1 MKGVRRMK
9 SLDIR
14 WIQRFENFSKA
25 CELLA
30 EIENQ
35 DIDDMPAIVREGFI
49 QRFEYTFELLWKT
62 IKDFLEN
69 EGVDIGIISPKNVI
83 RAAASSGLLELMGA
97 DGEVLL
103 DMLEQ
108 RNLMSHTYDA
118 SKFEQAL
125 LKIKKEYLPQVYEV
139 RKYFASKRLNDG

>member
-1 MKGVRRMK
+1 MK

-125 LKIKKEYLPQVYEV
+125 MKLKDEYLPQVYRV
-139 RKYFASKRLNDG
+139 HKYFTNKRLRDG